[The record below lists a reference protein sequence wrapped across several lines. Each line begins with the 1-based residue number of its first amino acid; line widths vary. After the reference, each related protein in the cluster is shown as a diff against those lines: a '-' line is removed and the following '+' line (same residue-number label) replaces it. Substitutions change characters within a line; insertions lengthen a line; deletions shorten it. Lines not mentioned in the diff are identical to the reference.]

1 MQIEK
6 EYTVGR
12 EINTLRCESVG
23 EYSLPDYNGDVK
35 KVLLVKTQVYPS
47 GKFVGDDLLEFSGSV
62 GYEVV
67 YVDGE
72 NNLTHAE
79 FSTDYEA
86 AVKINSENYVDSDV
100 KTVVSSY
107 NMRLVGPRKFSVK
120 CSLDSDVRISERR
133 EHSIDGDAFMEY
145 EPEYISMDAKVYT
158 SMFASGETRD
168 INEEI
173 LTLDGAIADEVEIL
187 FCDIHPNL
195 MITDRTDNSLTIKGN
210 LKAELLYKNS
220 DNNIKVA
227 EKDIP
232 YLEEV
237 NFDGADEFDSL
248 EFRLDT
254 VNKKTTV
261 VPNENGV
268 SLNLCASMTSKVSA
282 KKNAALDLVTDMY
295 LKERGTDNEYSDF
308 GYTEYVCTENYQGE
322 VGAKYPLSE
331 LDVEGINDII
341 CADASLRSENCEIT
355 DQGVKICGEI
365 KFSAIACQVS
375 EDGERTYVPVR
386 FSETY
391 EEYVNTSCQLQDNMR
406 ANHSVWLEN
415 IKMTVDEDGILATGD
430 ILATVNILSDR
441 RKRCLSAS
449 YITDDEYSYDD
460 SIVTVYYPDASESLF
475 DVAKKFHTSVGAIAE
490 NNRLTEAVFASSS
503 KPLTSSGVSKL
514 LIK

>member
-12 EINTLRCESVG
+12 EINTVRCESVG

-72 NNLTHAE
+72 NNVTHAE

-86 AVKINSENYVDSDV
+86 AVKINSDNYVDSDV
-100 KTVVSSY
+100 NTAVSSY

-133 EHSIDGDAFMEY
+133 EHGIEGDAFMEY
-145 EPEYISMDAKVYT
+145 EPEYLSATAKVYT

-168 INEEI
+168 INEEM
-173 LTLDGAIADEVEIL
+173 LTLDGAIADEVEIM
-187 FCDIHPNL
+187 FCDVHPDL
-195 MITDRTDNSLTIKGN
+195 AISDKTDSAVTLKGN

-220 DNNIKVA
+220 DNNLKMI

-232 YLEEV
+232 YSEEV
-237 NFDGADEFDSL
+237 ILDSADEFENL
-248 EFRLDT
+248 EFRIDI

-261 VPNENGV
+261 LPNENGV
-268 SLNLCASMTSKVSA
+268 SLNLSASIIPKISA
-282 KKNAALDLVTDMY
+282 KKNASVDLVTDMY

-308 GYTEYVCTENYQGE
+308 GYTEYVCTENCRGE
-322 VGAKYPLSE
+322 VVAKCLLSE
-331 LDVEGINDII
+331 LDAEGVSDIV
-341 CADASLRSENCEIT
+341 CTDATLRSESCEIT
-355 DQGVKICGEI
+355 DNGVKICGEI
-365 KFSAIACQVS
+365 KFSAVACQVL
-375 EDGERTYVPVR
+375 DDVERMYIPVK
-386 FSETY
+386 FSAPY
-391 EEYVNTSCQLQDNMR
+391 EQYVNVSCQMQENMR
-406 ANHSVWLEN
+406 ANHSLCVEN
-415 IKMTVDEDGILATGD
+415 VNMTIDDNSILATGD
-430 ILATVNILSDR
+430 ILASVSILSDR
-441 RKRCLSAS
+441 RKHCLSAS
-449 YITDDEYSYDD
+449 YITDDEYCTDESV
-460 SIVTVYYPDASESLF
+460 VTVYYPDASESLF
-475 DVAKKFHTSVGAIAE
+475 DIAKKFHTSVGSIAE

-503 KPLTSSGVSKL
+503 KPLISSGVSKL